1 MDKLKHTPG
10 PWKITK
16 YTETTIS
23 DDNDRTIASA
33 GSYNDGTESTYLE
46 NKANAKLITAAPEML
61 EALIEIRK
69 WYEETGFNKLAPSTP
84 VCFSTALSLI
94 NKITK

>member
-1 MDKLKHTPG
+1 MEAKHTPG

-23 DDNDRTIASA
+23 DDNDRTIAST

-46 NKANAKLITAAPEML
+46 NKANAKLITAAPDLL
-61 EALIEIRK
+61 EVLMEAKLQIEYLHGRFSETGTGIALISRIESAIK
-69 WYEETGFNKLAPSTP
+69 KASQ
-84 VCFSTALSLI
+84 
-94 NKITK
+94 